1 MSDAPFHVHLV
12 SIFPEYFESP
22 LNTSL
27 QAKAIER
34 GLLKVDVHN
43 VREFS
48 EDKHN
53 MTDDLPYGGG
63 AGMVMTPQPAVSAL
77 EHAREISPDVPR
89 LYMTPQGE
97 PLTQALA
104 QELSEGPGM
113 IIMCGRYEG
122 LDYRVREGW
131 IDREICIGDFV
142 LTGGEPAALIVLNSV
157 MRLLPGVLGNAASIE
172 EESFSANLLEH
183 PHYTRPRSFRGMDV
197 PEVLLNGNH
206 AKIDAWRR
214 EQSEAVTR
222 ARRPDLW
229 HRDHPVEEDS

>member
-1 MSDAPFHVHLV
+1 MSDVPFYVHLL
-12 SIFPEYFESP
+12 SIFPEYFTSP
-22 LNTSL
+22 LSTSL

-63 AGMVMTPQPAVSAL
+63 AGMVMTPQPAVAAL
-77 EHAREISPDVPR
+77 EHARGLSPDAPR

-122 LDYRVREGW
+122 LDYRVRQGW

-172 EESFSANLLEH
+172 EESFSSNLLEH
-183 PHYTRPRSFRGMDV
+183 PHYTRPRTFQGMDV
-197 PEVLLNGNH
+197 PEVLLGGNH

-214 EQSEAVTR
+214 EQSEQVTR
-222 ARRPDLW
+222 ERRPDLW
-229 HRDHPVEEDS
+229 RRDHPVEEDS